1 MTRRNNKRN
10 NRRNSRQR
18 NNTPELPP
26 FAQMLFGAIVGKG
39 VDMIAKKMAE
49 NAEEETP
56 DIHAEGISNQDVT
69 NINNGK
75 ATLSKLRIPADGS
88 AVEYPIPD
96 NLQFFFDEEGK
107 LMVRKK
113 IEGDAE
119 VPSKEEGNPIT
130 YNDVCKSLFFDKK
143 TYWLGNSQIGSMP
156 KGGTYYPDINNC
168 TSKAQAKRLI
178 AFNKL
183 QNIAKYL
190 NDGWKPNLDDT
201 LQEKFYIAS
210 EGLGEA
216 ESDFPIDLIKHYGVY
231 CQVDEPVYPTSI
243 YFKSSKVAHD
253 AVLLIGEESL
263 NDLFSTD
270 W

>member
-1 MTRRNNKRN
+1 MTRRNDK
-10 NRRNSRQR
+10 R

-49 NAEEETP
+49 NAEEKTP

-107 LMVRKK
+107 LMVRQK

-119 VPSKEEGNPIT
+119 THDAEEGKPIT
-130 YNDVCKSLFFDKK
+130 YDDICKKLFLDMIAYKK
-143 TYWLGNSQIGSMP
+143 SV
-156 KGGTYYPDINNC
+156 KC
-168 TSKAQAKRLI
+168 TTPAQVKRCD

-190 NDGWKPNLDDT
+190 NNGWKP
-201 LQEKFYIAS
+201 KFGCNEENWAIVKDE
-210 EGLGEA
+210 EGLVPRYNQRTNDG
-216 ESDFPIDLIKHYGVY
+216 SV
-231 CQVDEPVYPTSI
+231 
-243 YFKSSKVAHD
+243 YFKSKDLVNEAIR
-253 AVLLIGEESL
+253 LMGEESL

>member
-1 MTRRNNKRN
+1 MTRRNDKRN

-18 NNTPELPP
+18 NNNPELPP

-49 NAEEETP
+49 QETP

-75 ATLSKLRIPADGS
+75 ASLTKCTIPTDGT
-88 AVEYPIPD
+88 AVELPIPD
-96 NLQFFFDEEGK
+96 NLQVFISEDGK
-107 LMVRKK
+107 PMIRKK
-113 IEGDAE
+113 IEGDE
-119 VPSKEEGNPIT
+119 KPTNDTEEEKPIT
-130 YNDVCKSLFFDKK
+130 YDDILKELYFDK
-143 TYWLGNSQIGSMP
+143 TAYWTWGKDKIFKEKQ
-156 KGGTYYPDINNC
+156 DIVNYADSVNC
-168 TSKAQAKRLI
+168 TTPAQAKRCA

-190 NDGWKPNLDDT
+190 NDGWKPNFKDGT
-201 LQEKFYIAS
+201 QNWFIAEEYSGEYKSKFSYS
-210 EGLGEA
+210 GN
-216 ESDFPIDLIKHYGVY
+216 YGIV
-231 CQVDEPVYPTSI
+231 
-243 YFKSSKVAHD
+243 YFKSKCLVNEAIR
-253 AVLLIGEESL
+253 LMGEDSL

>member
-1 MTRRNNKRN
+1 MTRRNDKRN
-10 NRRNSRQR
+10 NRHNSRQR
-18 NNTPELPP
+18 NNKQELPP

-39 VDMIAKKMAE
+39 IDMIAKKMAE

-107 LMVRKK
+107 LMVRQK
-113 IEGDAE
+113 IEGDE
-119 VPSKEEGNPIT
+119 NPTNDTEEDKPIT
-130 YNDVCKSLFFDKK
+130 YDDICKELFLNKR
-143 TYWLGNSQIGSMP
+143 TYWLGDKKINYLYSDE
-156 KGGTYYPDINNC
+156 YNNNDLNNC
-168 TSKAQAKRLI
+168 TSIAQAKRVA
-178 AFNKL
+178 AFIKL

-190 NDGWKPNLDDT
+190 NGGWKPNFKDHS
-201 LQEKFYIAS
+201 KNWYIYKDI
-210 EGLGEA
+210 LC
-216 ESDFPIDLIKHYGVY
+216 GVTFNY
-231 CQVDEPVYPTSI
+231 TTNQGTV
-243 YFKSSKVAHD
+243 YFKNAD
-253 AVLLIGEESL
+253 LAEEAIQLMGKDSL

>member
-1 MTRRNNKRN
+1 MTRRNDKRN

-96 NLQFFFDEEGK
+96 NLQFFFAEDGK
-107 LMVRKK
+107 LMVRQK
-113 IEGDAE
+113 IEGEAE
-119 VPSKEEGNPIT
+119 APSKEEEKPIT
-130 YNDVCKSLFFDKK
+130 YDDICKKLFFKK
-143 TYWLGNSQIGSMP
+143 KVYWAYKDGIDSYMASPSNY
-156 KGGTYYPDINNC
+156 KDVDNC
-168 TSKAQAKRLI
+168 TSEAQVKRLI

-190 NDGWKPNLDDT
+190 NNGWKPNFDRDD
-201 LQEKFYIAS
+201 EKWNINKDGDTFIEMYTRRLNKAS
-210 EGLGEA
+210 
-216 ESDFPIDLIKHYGVY
+216 V
-231 CQVDEPVYPTSI
+231 
-243 YFKSSKVAHD
+243 YFKSQELTKEAIR
-253 AVLLIGEESL
+253 LMGEESL

>member
-1 MTRRNNKRN
+1 MTRRNDKRN

-18 NNTPELPP
+18 NNTQELPP

-49 NAEEETP
+49 ISEEETP

-107 LMVRKK
+107 LMVRQK
-113 IEGDAE
+113 IEGDENPTDAG
-119 VPSKEEGNPIT
+119 EGKPIT
-130 YNDVCKSLFFDKK
+130 YDDILKELFSDMIAYKKSVK
-143 TYWLGNSQIGSMP
+143 
-156 KGGTYYPDINNC
+156 C
-168 TSKAQAKRLI
+168 TTLEQAKRLD
-178 AFNKL
+178 AYNKL
-183 QNIAKYL
+183 INIAKFL
-190 NDGWKPNLDDT
+190 NGDWKPDFYGDHENWNICKDGDTFITMYTKTLD
-201 LQEKFYIAS
+201 KGS
-210 EGLGEA
+210 
-216 ESDFPIDLIKHYGVY
+216 V
-231 CQVDEPVYPTSI
+231 
-243 YFKSSKVAHD
+243 YFKNEELANE
-253 AVLLIGEESL
+253 AIRLMGEESL

>member
-1 MTRRNNKRN
+1 MTRRNDKRN
-10 NRRNSRQR
+10 NRRNRQR

-49 NAEEETP
+49 NNEEKTP

-69 NINNGK
+69 NINSGK

-96 NLQFFFDEEGK
+96 NLQFFFAEDGK

-113 IEGDAE
+113 TEHETAPDD
-119 VPSKEEGNPIT
+119 KEGNPIT
-130 YNDVCKSLFFDKK
+130 YDDILKALFFKK
-143 TYWLGNSQIGSMP
+143 KIYWAYKDGIDSDMASPSNY
-156 KGGTYYPDINNC
+156 KDVDNC
-168 TSKAQAKRLI
+168 TSEAQVKRLI

-190 NDGWKPNLDDT
+190 NGGWKPNFKDHS
-201 LQEKFYIAS
+201 KNWYIYKDILCCVTFNYTTNQ
-210 EGLGEA
+210 GT
-216 ESDFPIDLIKHYGVY
+216 V
-231 CQVDEPVYPTSI
+231 
-243 YFKSSKVAHD
+243 YFKNAD
-253 AVLLIGEESL
+253 LAEEAIQLMGEDSL

>member
-1 MTRRNNKRN
+1 MTRRNDKRN
-10 NRRNSRQR
+10 NRRNRQR
-18 NNTPELPP
+18 NNTPELSP

-49 NAEEETP
+49 NNEETP

-107 LMVRKK
+107 LMVRQK
-113 IEGDAE
+113 IEGDENPTDAG
-119 VPSKEEGNPIT
+119 EGKPIT
-130 YNDVCKSLFFDKK
+130 YDDVCKELFLNKK
-143 TYWLGNSQIGSMP
+143 EYFVRDRIIMSETADEFSY
-156 KGGTYYPDINNC
+156 KDIDNC
-168 TSKAQAKRLI
+168 TSEAQARRMA

-190 NDGWKPNLDDT
+190 NGGWKPNFEDSS
-201 LQEKFYIAS
+201 KNWYIFKDI
-210 EGLGEA
+210 L
-216 ESDFPIDLIKHYGVY
+216 YGVTFNHTTN
-231 CQVDEPVYPTSI
+231 QGIV
-243 YFKSSKVAHD
+243 YFKNADLADEAIRLMGKD
-253 AVLLIGEESL
+253 SL

>member
-1 MTRRNNKRN
+1 MTRRNDKRN

-49 NAEEETP
+49 NAEQETP

-96 NLQFFFDEEGK
+96 NLQFFFAEDGK
-107 LMVRKK
+107 LMVRQK

-119 VPSKEEGNPIT
+119 APSKEEEKPIT
-130 YNDVCKSLFFDKK
+130 YDDICKKLFFKK
-143 TYWLGNSQIGSMP
+143 KRYWAYKDGIDSNMASPSNY
-156 KGGTYYPDINNC
+156 KDVDNC
-168 TSKAQAKRLI
+168 TSEAQVKRLI

-190 NDGWKPNLDDT
+190 NDGWKPDFKDHSKNW
-201 LQEKFYIAS
+201 YIYKDI
-210 EGLGEA
+210 LC
-216 ESDFPIDLIKHYGVY
+216 GVTFNY
-231 CQVDEPVYPTSI
+231 TTNQGTV
-243 YFKSSKVAHD
+243 YFKNAD
-253 AVLLIGEESL
+253 LAEEAIQLMGEDSL

-270 W
+270 R

>member
-1 MTRRNNKRN
+1 MTRRNDKRN
-10 NRRNSRQR
+10 NRRNRQR
-18 NNTPELPP
+18 NNNTELPP

-39 VDMIAKKMAE
+39 IDMIAKKMAE
-49 NAEEETP
+49 NNEETP

-107 LMVRKK
+107 LMVRQKTEHETAPDDK
-113 IEGDAE
+113 
-119 VPSKEEGNPIT
+119 EGNPIT
-130 YNDVCKSLFFDKK
+130 YDDILKELYFDKTAYWVNS
-143 TYWLGNSQIGSMP
+143 TYISSAKARELSYNA
-156 KGGTYYPDINNC
+156 INNC
-168 TSKAQAKRLI
+168 TTHAQAKRMI

-190 NDGWKPNLDDT
+190 NKGWKPNFKDHS
-201 LQEKFYIAS
+201 KNWYIYKDI
-210 EGLGEA
+210 LC
-216 ESDFPIDLIKHYGVY
+216 GVTFNY
-231 CQVDEPVYPTSI
+231 TTNQGTV
-243 YFKSSKVAHD
+243 YFKNAD
-253 AVLLIGEESL
+253 LAEEAIQLMGKDSL

>member
-1 MTRRNNKRN
+1 MTRRNEKRN

-18 NNTPELPP
+18 NNNPELPP

-49 NAEEETP
+49 IAEEETP

-96 NLQFFFDEEGK
+96 NLQFFFAEDGK
-107 LMVRKK
+107 LMVRQK
-113 IEGDAE
+113 IEGDENPTDAG
-119 VPSKEEGNPIT
+119 EGKPIT
-130 YNDVCKSLFFDKK
+130 YDDICDKFFLNKR
-143 TYWLGNSQIGSMP
+143 TYWLDNKKINHIYSDENN
-156 KGGTYYPDINNC
+156 YNDLNNC
-168 TSKAQAKRLI
+168 TSMAQAKRVA
-178 AFNKL
+178 AFINS
-183 QNIAKYL
+183 
-190 NDGWKPNLDDT
+190 
-201 LQEKFYIAS
+201 QELTKGAIR
-210 EGLGEA
+210 LM
-216 ESDFPIDLIKHYGVY
+216 
-231 CQVDEPVYPTSI
+231 
-243 YFKSSKVAHD
+243 
-253 AVLLIGEESL
+253 GEESL

>member
-1 MTRRNNKRN
+1 MTRRNDKRN
-10 NRRNSRQR
+10 NRRNRQR

-49 NAEEETP
+49 IAEEETP

-107 LMVRKK
+107 LMVRQK
-113 IEGDAE
+113 IEGDENSTDAG
-119 VPSKEEGNPIT
+119 EGKPIT
-130 YNDVCKSLFFDKK
+130 YDDICKKLFSDMIAYKK
-143 TYWLGNSQIGSMP
+143 SV
-156 KGGTYYPDINNC
+156 KC
-168 TSKAQAKRLI
+168 TTLEQAKRLD
-178 AFNKL
+178 AYNKL
-183 QNIAKYL
+183 INIAKFL
-190 NDGWKPNLDDT
+190 NGDWKPDFYGDHENWNICKDGDTFITMYTKTLD
-201 LQEKFYIAS
+201 KGS
-210 EGLGEA
+210 
-216 ESDFPIDLIKHYGVY
+216 V
-231 CQVDEPVYPTSI
+231 
-243 YFKSSKVAHD
+243 YFKNEELANE
-253 AVLLIGEESL
+253 AIRLMGEESL

>member
-1 MTRRNNKRN
+1 MTRRNDKRN

-49 NAEEETP
+49 IAEEETP

-107 LMVRKK
+107 LMVRQK
-113 IEGDAE
+113 IEGDENPTDAG
-119 VPSKEEGNPIT
+119 EGKPIT
-130 YNDVCKSLFFDKK
+130 YDDMCKKLFLDMIAYKK
-143 TYWLGNSQIGSMP
+143 SV
-156 KGGTYYPDINNC
+156 KC
-168 TSKAQAKRLI
+168 TTPAQVKRCD

-190 NDGWKPNLDDT
+190 NGDWKPNFDGNQANWNIIKDNGT
-201 LQEKFYIAS
+201 FIAMHTMV
-210 EGLGEA
+210 LNKA
-216 ESDFPIDLIKHYGVY
+216 CV
-231 CQVDEPVYPTSI
+231 
-243 YFKSSKVAHD
+243 YFKSENLTKEAIR
-253 AVLLIGEESL
+253 LMGEESL

>member
-1 MTRRNNKRN
+1 MTRRNDKRN
-10 NRRNSRQR
+10 NRRNRQR
-18 NNTPELPP
+18 NNTTELPP

-49 NAEEETP
+49 IADEKTP
-56 DIHAEGISNQDVT
+56 DIHAEGISNQDVI

-75 ATLSKLRIPADGS
+75 ATISKLRIPADGS

-96 NLQFFFDEEGK
+96 NLQFFFAEDGK

-113 IEGDAE
+113 TEHE
-119 VPSKEEGNPIT
+119 NVPNKEEDGNIIT
-130 YNDVCKSLFFDKK
+130 YDNICKKLFCNNKIYWAYKDGVDSDMASPSNYKDVD
-143 TYWLGNSQIGSMP
+143 
-156 KGGTYYPDINNC
+156 NC
-168 TSKAQAKRLI
+168 TSEAQVKRLI

-190 NDGWKPNLDDT
+190 NDGWKP
-201 LQEKFYIAS
+201 KFNYNKTNWAIVK
-210 EGLGEA
+210 EE
-216 ESDFPIDLIKHYGVY
+216 EDFVPRYNELTNDGSV
-231 CQVDEPVYPTSI
+231 
-243 YFKSSKVAHD
+243 YFKNEDIAYEAIRLMGKD
-253 AVLLIGEESL
+253 SL

>member
-1 MTRRNNKRN
+1 MTRRNDKRN
-10 NRRNSRQR
+10 NRRNRQR

-49 NAEEETP
+49 IAEEETP

-96 NLQFFFDEEGK
+96 NLQFFFAEDGK
-107 LMVRKK
+107 LMVRQK
-113 IEGDAE
+113 IEGDENPTDAG
-119 VPSKEEGNPIT
+119 EGKPIT
-130 YNDVCKSLFFDKK
+130 YDDICDKFFLNKR
-143 TYWLGNSQIGSMP
+143 TYWLDNKKINHIYSDENN
-156 KGGTYYPDINNC
+156 YNDLNNC
-168 TSKAQAKRLI
+168 TSMAQAKRVA
-178 AFNKL
+178 AFIKL

-190 NDGWKPNLDDT
+190 NGGWKPNFKDHS
-201 LQEKFYIAS
+201 KNWYIYKDI
-210 EGLGEA
+210 LC
-216 ESDFPIDLIKHYGVY
+216 GVTFNY
-231 CQVDEPVYPTSI
+231 TTNQGTV
-243 YFKSSKVAHD
+243 YFKNAD
-253 AVLLIGEESL
+253 LAEEAIQLMGEDSL